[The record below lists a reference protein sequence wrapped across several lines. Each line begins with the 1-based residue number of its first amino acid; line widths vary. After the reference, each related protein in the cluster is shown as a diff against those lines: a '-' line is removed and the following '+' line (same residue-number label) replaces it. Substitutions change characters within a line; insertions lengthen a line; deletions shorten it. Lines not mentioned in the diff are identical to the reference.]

1 MKGLVSLLVCLLLLF
16 SPAAGYTQADEA
28 ARALELVRK
37 AYSSLG
43 GMKARFIQTDERPG
57 VGVTVRE
64 EGVLF
69 FRPPDRMRWDY
80 KGKRPHTVVLDGSR
94 VWIHTPSR
102 SQVVVRDI
110 TPDEMRKGAATFL
123 GGLEGIEEDFTV
135 QSRPTSADEAIPLEM
150 FPVSG
155 DFPYDQL
162 SVLVSPE
169 SGLIE
174 RISIHHKLGN
184 ITTIT
189 FQEIETG
196 VNLKDKLFEP
206 DFPEGTEVIEP

>member
-1 MKGLVSLLVCLLLLF
+1 MKVIVSFLFCFLLLF
-16 SPAAGYTQADEA
+16 SPAAGLAGTDEA
-28 ARALELVRK
+28 AQALELVRK
-37 AYSSLG
+37 AYRSLTG
-43 GMKARFIQTDERPG
+43 LKAHFVQTDERPG
-57 VGVTVRE
+57 VGVTIRE

-69 FRPPDRMRWDY
+69 FQPPDRMRWDY
-80 KGKRPHTVVLDGSR
+80 RGKRPHTVVLDGSR

-102 SQVVVRDI
+102 NQVVVRDI

-123 GGLEGIEEDFTV
+123 GGLEGIEADFTV
-135 QSRPTSADEAIPLEM
+135 QSRPTSGEEAIPLEM
-150 FPVSG
+150 FPLG
-155 DFPYDQL
+155 EDFPYDKL

-189 FQEIETG
+189 FQDMQTG
-196 VNLKDKLFEP
+196 VNLKEKLFKL
-206 DFPEGTEVIEP
+206 DIPEGTEVIEP